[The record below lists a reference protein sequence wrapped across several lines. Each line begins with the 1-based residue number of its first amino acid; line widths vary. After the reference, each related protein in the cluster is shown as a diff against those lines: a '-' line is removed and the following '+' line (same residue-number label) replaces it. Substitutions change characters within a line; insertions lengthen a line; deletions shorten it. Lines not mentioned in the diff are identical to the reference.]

1 MRFVAEGS
9 ERTRVELEHR
19 HLERHGGDWRSMRD
33 AVDSPD
39 GWMRGL
45 NAFAKRVRA
54 DYCS

>member
-1 MRFVAEGS
+1 VRFVAEGS

-45 NAFAKRVRA
+45 NAFAKRVAR
-54 DYCS
+54 